1 MPSRRISASWRS
13 NSSGSR
19 RPVTEPSGATPTQI
33 LPPAVFANAAIVR
46 RSRVW
51 SVGVRGS
58 GRKASVKVS
67 EQGIILN
74 LFRRVADPDNLPR
87 FSHGKQVYSNN
98 LT

>member
-1 MPSRRISASWRS
+1 M
-13 NSSGSR
+13 
-19 RPVTEPSGATPTQI
+19 PSGATPIQRF
-33 LPPAVFANAAIVR
+33 PPAVFANAAIVR

-51 SVGVRGS
+51 SVGVSGS

-87 FSHGKQVYSNN
+87 FSHGKQVYSKN